1 MPSQEER
8 EGLSFIQAAPRMV
21 TLPETSISGKLS
33 FNHSARID
41 SRFSGEVRAGERLVL
56 GPKAEVRAKVSAG
69 HLQVEGRLVG
79 KFCVSGWIEIHPG
92 DNFQGEI
99 ESGKIKVCTEGTFA
113 DGVDVIRKTR

>member
-41 SRFSGEVRAGERLVL
+41 SRFSGEVRAGELLGL
-56 GPKAEVRAKVSAG
+56 GPKAEVRAKISAG
-69 HLQVEGRLVG
+69 HLQVEGSLVG
-79 KFCVSGWIEIHPG
+79 KVCVSGWIEIHPG
-92 DNFQGEI
+92 GHFQGEI
-99 ESGKIKVCTEGTFA
+99 ESGKLKVFPGGTFE
-113 DGVDVIRKTR
+113 GRGDVIKKT